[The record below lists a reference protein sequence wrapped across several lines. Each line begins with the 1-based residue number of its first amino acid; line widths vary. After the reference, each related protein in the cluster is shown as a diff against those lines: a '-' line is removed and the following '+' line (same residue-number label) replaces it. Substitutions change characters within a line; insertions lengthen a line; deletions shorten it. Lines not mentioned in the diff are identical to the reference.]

1 MSYATL
7 AKEYGTQTVLMTS
20 SLNPALM
27 SHLEGFSEVKNS
39 LDLGCQLRSQLTSSM
54 TDDQKISWSSPENL
68 KELELKNE
76 RRLYLKIVR
85 PQNLKYRKMHGPNFR
100 RAGPEVW
107 FGPEPRRNHHFS
119 ATRDYSLT
127 YRRDK
132 WTKYILVLVDT

>member
-54 TDDQKISWSSPENL
+54 TDDQKISWSSP
-68 KELELKNE
+68 
-76 RRLYLKIVR
+76 
-85 PQNLKYRKMHGPNFR
+85 
-100 RAGPEVW
+100 
-107 FGPEPRRNHHFS
+107 
-119 ATRDYSLT
+119 
-127 YRRDK
+127 
-132 WTKYILVLVDT
+132 